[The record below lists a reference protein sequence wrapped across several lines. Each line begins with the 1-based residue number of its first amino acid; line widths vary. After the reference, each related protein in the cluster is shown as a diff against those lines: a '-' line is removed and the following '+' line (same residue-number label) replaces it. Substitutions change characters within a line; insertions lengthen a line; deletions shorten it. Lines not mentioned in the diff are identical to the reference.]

1 MQLVVYFRNIKF
13 DNGNLL
19 IYEKK
24 SIRIQT
30 FCLITLFEET
40 SKNNDKIIR
49 FSKNV
54 KINFE
59 ESPLPQP

>member
-59 ESPLPQP
+59 ESPLPQS